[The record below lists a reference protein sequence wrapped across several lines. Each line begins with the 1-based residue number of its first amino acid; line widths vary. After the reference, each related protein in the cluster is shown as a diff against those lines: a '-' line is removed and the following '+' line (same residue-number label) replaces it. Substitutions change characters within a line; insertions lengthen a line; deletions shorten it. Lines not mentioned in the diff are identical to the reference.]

1 MTYTKIVRFGVGVG
15 VGGIKG
21 KSHFLEQTACYRND
35 CKNLSWQVGAYTN
48 VTVETNSS

>member
-1 MTYTKIVRFGVGVG
+1 MTFSKIVRFGVRGW
-15 VGGIKG
+15 GGIKG
-21 KSHFLEQTACYRND
+21 KSHFLEQTAYYRND